1 MDASATASGGIAGNL
16 SGPPAPSGLG
26 SAATATDDVASTGG
40 LVSSV
45 ASASGGAGGEQAGA
59 GGAATATA
67 SASALG
73 FSVEAVA
80 TARGGAGAT
89 GELAGAASAA
99 ASATGASGLVSAN
112 VLSQVSGSTALETE
126 ITASGQA
133 DVNGSANGYAQ
144 TGFRRSAAPAFQE
157 HGRGSRLRIM
167 ADPSAAAVNAVFKAN
182 PTIAAAFGDS
192 PDVYALGEIGGAHA
206 TSGPGLRDVHSERDR
221 LSQHRQSCGRPRP
234 RRKSGFYDGDSAAA
248 SGVTGRPLLN
258 DVTDNGQTLVHE
270 SAVTSDAAART
281 FFSDNVLSG
290 LKLRCRPARWRR

>member
-1 MDASATASGGIAGNL
+1 
-16 SGPPAPSGLG
+16 
-26 SAATATDDVASTGG
+26 
-40 LVSSV
+40 V

-67 SASALG
+67 SASAPG

-144 TGFRRSAAPAFQE
+144 TGFAGALPAFQDT
-157 HGRGSRLRIM
+157 GAAVAYGM

-192 PDVYALGEIGGAHA
+192 PDVYELGEIGGAHA
-206 TSGPGLRDVHSERDR
+206 TAGPDSETSIANEIVYLNTANLAGDQD
-221 LSQHRQSCGRPRP
+221 LAV
-234 RRKSGFYDGDSAAA
+234 GFYDGDSAAA
-248 SGVTGRPLLN
+248 SGVTGVLLN
-258 DVTDNGQTLVHE
+258 VTDNGQTLVHE
-270 SAVTSDAAART
+270 SVTSDAAART

-290 LKLRCRPARWRR
+290 LKLLSPGGGLAELSLSLTVYSDGANSGFYGDFVIGGVPQGTALNRTSG